1 MERLTD
7 EITEKSK
14 LIDKL
19 QSEAA
24 EQLSQKSR
32 KLFRKCAEKRNKRI
46 GTYIREIAV
55 GGIIKI
61 YDLKQLD
68 HWVMSFNRI
77 GNEINPITE
86 IVNSTRTVTRKDIED
101 LGKSI
106 EYLKIVMENYLLPLK
121 FDYFN
126 NE

>member
-1 MERLTD
+1 MGRKICKEIKYSED
-7 EITEKSK
+7 EKEIIS
-14 LIDKL
+14 
-19 QSEAA
+19 
-24 EQLSQKSR
+24 
-32 KLFRKCAEKRNKRI
+32 KCAEKRNKRI

-68 HWVMSFNRI
+68 YLVMSFNRI
-77 GNEINPITE
+77 GNEIDSITE
-86 IVNSTRTVTRKDIED
+86 VVNSTRTITKKDIED

-106 EYLKIVMENYLLPLK
+106 EYLKTVFEYYLLPLK
-121 FDYFN
+121 FDFFN

>member
-1 MERLTD
+1 MGRKICKEIKYSED
-7 EITEKSK
+7 EKKI
-14 LIDKL
+14 I
-19 QSEAA
+19 
-24 EQLSQKSR
+24 SR
-32 KLFRKCAEKRNKRI
+32 CAEKRNKRI

-61 YDLKQLD
+61 YDLAQLD
-68 HWVMSFNRI
+68 HLVMSFNRI

-86 IVNSTRTVTRKDIED
+86 VINSTRTITKKDIED
-101 LGKSI
+101 LGKSV
-106 EYLKIVMENYLLPLK
+106 EYLKTVFEYYLLPLK